1 MRPTS
6 RTTILVQMG
15 PLHEWRSEDKYLVEY
30 AIQEELKLEM
40 HIKELRAEHLDSHI
54 SVIVMREQLVAA
66 LLIVAIVPLTPGLV
80 LQYEETV
87 VIQKTNLTLQSGE
100 SYWTTFTLE
109 PYAPHTTESDI
120 DPIDSSITEPLIRIR
135 IDSETR
141 SLTILHRGDTRHSN
155 SSFTPT
161 SQSYTLNI
169 TNMGYIQEISVNL
182 TITQTGEPPTNLFP
196 PERILSEIL
205 LPVGLMVTIPLGA
218 LYGMIMLYKKRLA
231 SA

>member
-6 RTTILVQMG
+6 RTTIPVEMRLLQEG
-15 PLHEWRSEDKYLVEY
+15 RSKDKYLVE
-30 AIQEELKLEM
+30 ELKLER
-40 HIKELRAEHLDSHI
+40 HIKEQRAEHLDSHI

-66 LLIVAIVPLTPGLV
+66 LLIVAIVPLTPGLL

-120 DPIDSSITEPLIRIR
+120 DPIDPSIAEPLIRIR

-141 SLTILHRGDTRHSN
+141 SLTILHRGDRRHSN

-169 TNMGYIQEISVNL
+169 TNMGYIQEISVNF

-196 PERILSEIL
+196 PERVLSEIL
-205 LPVGLMVTIPLGA
+205 LPVGLMVAIPLGA

-231 SA
+231 GA

>member
-6 RTTILVQMG
+6 RTTIPVQMR
-15 PLHEWRSEDKYLVEY
+15 PLHEGRSEDKYLVEH
-30 AIQEELKLEM
+30 AIQEELKLER
-40 HIKELRAEHLDSHI
+40 HIKEVRAEHSSSHT
-54 SVIVMREQLVAA
+54 SVIVMRELLVAA
-66 LLIVAIVPLTPGLV
+66 LLIVAIAPLTPGLV

-120 DPIDSSITEPLIRIR
+120 DPIDPSIAEPLIRIR
-135 IDSETR
+135 IDSETH
-141 SLTILHRGDTRHSN
+141 SKTILHRGDTRHSN

-169 TNMGYIQEISVNL
+169 TNMGYIREISVNF

-196 PERILSEIL
+196 PERVLSEIL
-205 LPVGLMVTIPLGA
+205 LPVGLMVAIPLGA
-218 LYGMIMLYKKRLA
+218 LYGIIMLCKKRLA